1 MNILDQIIL
10 EKRKEVSDK
19 KQSQPISELEKK
31 YFFQRKCLDFKEFLL
46 DENRTGIIAEFKRK
60 SPSKGVINNTALVSE
75 VSAGYAAYG
84 ASAISILT
92 DEQFFGGSLEDL
104 LIARKENIPLLRKDF
119 IIDEYQVLES
129 KAYGADIILLI
140 AACLTRKEVQHLAK
154 TARTL
159 GLNVLL
165 EIHDEVEL
173 DYMCDEVDAI
183 GINNRDLKTFTVD
196 IKKSIALANK
206 IGNGKMKI
214 AESGIS
220 DANFVKKLR
229 VGGFNGFLIGE
240 LFMKKPDPA
249 AAFNVFTKELIK
261 NA

>member
-1 MNILDQIIL
+1 MNILEQIVL
-10 EKRKEVSDK
+10 EKRKEVTDK
-19 KQSQPISELEKK
+19 KQSQPARELEKK
-31 YFFQRKCLDFKEFLL
+31 YFFQRECRDFKEFLL
-46 DENRTGIIAEFKRK
+46 DENRTGIIAEFKRA
-60 SPSKGVINNTALVSE
+60 SPSKGVINNTASVSE

-92 DEQFFGGSLEDL
+92 DQQFFGGSLEDL

-119 IIDEYQVLES
+119 IIDEYQLLES

-140 AACLTRKEVQHLAK
+140 AACLTRKEVQHFAK

-173 DYMCDEVDAI
+173 DHVCDEVDAI
-183 GINNRDLKTFTVD
+183 GINNRDLKTFIVD
-196 IKKSIALANK
+196 IKKSIALAHK

-214 AESGIS
+214 AESGI
-220 DANFVKKLR
+220 DNVNFLKELKR
-229 VGGFNGFLIGE
+229 GGFNGFLIGE
-240 LFMKKPDPA
+240 LFMRQPDPA
-249 AAFNVFTKELIK
+249 SAFNVFTKKLIK